1 MSTRSIPHATSP
13 PATPAVRPA
22 GRLPPTVVFPLL
34 SVLFAGTL
42 LLALGV
48 GSIAIPPHVV
58 LAVVVERLGIESGIT
73 VTPQQASIIWSIR
86 LPRVLLGAL
95 VGSGLALAGALL
107 QGIFRNPLAAPGLIG
122 VSSGAALGAVAVI
135 VLGFAPLGLFTLPL
149 VAFCG
154 GALAT
159 LIVYQL
165 AQRGGHTSI
174 ASMLLVGIAFNA
186 LAGAATGVLTY
197 LADDPELRSVVFW
210 TMGGL
215 GGALWES
222 VLGVLPFTLLALALA
237 PILGRALNL
246 FTLGEVEAYHLGINI
261 ERTKQLVV
269 LVAALATG
277 AGVAVA
283 GPIGFIGL
291 VVPHLVRL
299 TAGPDHRTLLPA
311 SALGG
316 ATLLLLADLVA
327 RTIAAPAEVPVGLIT
342 AFAGGPFFLYLI
354 LRTRQLYTLG

>member
-1 MSTRSIPHATSP
+1 MTAQRAPTAPASTMPQPLR
-13 PATPAVRPA
+13 VA
-22 GRLPPTVVFPLL
+22 GRLPPTLVFPLL
-34 SVLFAGTL
+34 GGLFLITL

-48 GSIAIPPHVV
+48 GSVLIPPQTVIAI
-58 LAVVVERLGIESGIT
+58 LLERVGIDIAIT
-73 VTPQQASIIWSIR
+73 STPREVSIIWSIR
-86 LPRVLLGAL
+86 LPRVLLGVL

-135 VLGFAPLGLFTLPL
+135 VLGIAPLGLFTLPL
-149 VAFCG
+149 VAFVG
-154 GALAT
+154 GVLAT

-165 AQRGGHTSI
+165 AQRNGQTSVAAI
-174 ASMLLVGIAFNA
+174 LLVGIAFNA
-186 LAGAATGVLTY
+186 LAGAATGLLTY

-222 VLGVLPFTLLALALA
+222 VLGVLPFTLLALTLT
-237 PILGRALNL
+237 PLLGRSLNL
-246 FTLGEVEAYHLGINI
+246 FTLGEVEAHHLGVNI
-261 ERTKQLVV
+261 ERTKQLSVV
-269 LVAALATG
+269 VAALATG

-299 TAGPDHRTLLPA
+299 TAGPDHRILLPA

-316 ATLLLLADLVA
+316 ATLLLLADLLA
-327 RTIAAPAEVPVGLIT
+327 RTIAAPAEIPVGLIT

>member
-1 MSTRSIPHATSP
+1 MMPNTQTAVPSTSS
-13 PATPAVRPA
+13 RPRRVP
-22 GRLPPTVVFPLL
+22 GRLHPAWVFSLL
-34 SVLFAGTL
+34 GGLFVLALLFA
-42 LLALGV
+42 LGI
-48 GSIAIPPHVV
+48 GSVTIPPHVV
-58 LAVVVERLGIESGIT
+58 IAVLLKHIGIESG
-73 VTPQQASIIWSIR
+73 VSPTPYQTSIIWSIR
-86 LPRVLLGAL
+86 LPRVLLGTL

-135 VLGFAPLGLFTLPL
+135 VLGFAPLGLFTLPV
-149 VAFCG
+149 VAFG
-154 GALAT
+154 GGVAAT
-159 LIVYQL
+159 LIVYRL
-165 AQRGGHTSI
+165 AQRGGQTSVP
-174 ASMLLVGIAFNA
+174 AMLLVGIAFNA

-215 GGALWES
+215 GGALWKS
-222 VLGVLPFTLLALALA
+222 VLGVLPCTLLALTLT
-237 PILGRALNL
+237 PVLGRALNL
-246 FTLGEVEAYHLGINI
+246 FTLGEVEAHHLGVNI
-261 ERTKQLVV
+261 ERTKQLAIV
-269 LVAALATG
+269 VAALATG

-283 GPIGFIGL
+283 GPISFVGL

-299 TAGPDHRTLLPA
+299 TIGPDHRMLLPA

-354 LRTRQLYTLG
+354 LRTRQLYIL